1 MREASRG
8 PDAGQGSEPCSTGV
22 TDFGLWLHNRIDP
35 FISTALAVFID
46 ELAHRSRHIELA
58 GEPRRNA
65 SHDVWGYASLPVPL
79 SERADHA

>member
-1 MREASRG
+1 M
-8 PDAGQGSEPCSTGV
+8 
-22 TDFGLWLHNRIDP
+22 
-35 FISTALAVFID
+35 FID